1 MLETFN
7 TPEFWISLLQI
18 IGIDIILSG
27 DNAVVIALAS
37 RSLHPD
43 DQKKAILYGSLGAIF
58 LRVVMTFFAVILLTV
73 PYLKLIGS
81 VLLLAIGIK
90 LLLPEDE
97 GYAERPPQENL
108 IAAIKTIIVADF
120 VMSLD
125 NVIGIA
131 AAAKGSTLLLALGLL
146 ISIPLIMYGSTIILK
161 LMHRFP
167 VIITIGAA
175 LLGYVAGEMA
185 VTDSVV
191 AGWIETHAPS
201 LHYIA
206 PISAAILVVIVGK
219 LWARRVSRKNQV
231 LIDLARPDEQHALHK
246 TKSD

>member
-18 IGIDIILSG
+18 IGIDLVLSG

-58 LRVVMTFFAVILLTV
+58 LRVVLTFFAVILLTV

-97 GYAERPPQENL
+97 AYAERPPQENL

-131 AAAKGSTLLLALGLL
+131 AAAKGSTLLLVLGLL
-146 ISIPLIMYGSTIILK
+146 ISIPLIMYGSRLILK

-191 AGWIETHAPS
+191 AGWIETHAKS

-206 PISAAILVVIVGK
+206 PISAALLVVIVGK
-219 LWARRVSRKNQV
+219 LWARRLSSKNKV